1 MLSSSVLVL
10 NRSYLPIHITSVRRS
25 FSLVYGGGA
34 HVVNERYETFDFDSW
49 KQRAVKPGE
58 DYIGT
63 VDGLLPVPRVIALHV
78 FDRVPRRHIRLSRSN
93 VFSRDGYTC
102 QYCGVRPPR
111 SELNLDHVIPRIQK
125 GRTTW
130 ENVVCCCI
138 DCNRRKGGRTPD
150 EAGLKLSRKPTRPR
164 WSPLMTLPTSS
175 VRYREWRPF
184 LAIGEDRLGMI
195 DVAV

>member
-1 MLSSSVLVL
+1 MLTSSVLVL

-25 FSLVYGGGA
+25 FSLIYRGGA

-49 KQRAVKPGE
+49 KRQAVEPGE

-78 FDRVPRRHIRLSRSN
+78 FDRLPRRHIRFGRSN

-102 QYCGVRPPR
+102 QYCGVRPLR

-138 DCNRRKGGRTPD
+138 GCNRRKGGRTPD
-150 EAGLKLSRKPTRPR
+150 EAGLKLLRRPTRPR

-184 LAIGEDRLGMI
+184 LAIGEDRLDMI